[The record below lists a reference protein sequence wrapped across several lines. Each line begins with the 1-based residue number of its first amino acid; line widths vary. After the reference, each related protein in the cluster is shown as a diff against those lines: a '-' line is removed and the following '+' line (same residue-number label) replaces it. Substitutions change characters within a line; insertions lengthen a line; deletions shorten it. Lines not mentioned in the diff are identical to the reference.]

1 MTSGER
7 DDRVLAPTRVVS
19 AIVVLILLPAV
30 VVLWGLPDR
39 TDDLWSWT
47 IEAQMTPIFMGSV
60 YGAGAYFFTRVL
72 FERQWH
78 RVSAGVLS
86 AAIFAA
92 LELIPTIAHY
102 DKFNQGD
109 APTLAA
115 IAFYG
120 WVSVYIV
127 SPVLVGVI
135 WWLNQRTDPR
145 TPEPGDPRVPAGVR
159 AAARVVAAGSIG
171 MALLMLAA
179 PGTAAD
185 IWPWDLTPLTSR
197 ALGCMTAQLGVGALL
212 LSFDERWSSWRILL
226 QTVLVA
232 SALLLGGIARRW
244 DDLDHSRPLT
254 WAFVA
259 GLIAMAVAIGLLYR
273 TMAERRARVAV

>member
-1 MTSGER
+1 MNALER
-7 DDRVLAPTRVVS
+7 DDRVLSVTRIAS
-19 AIVVLILLPAV
+19 AVIVVILLPAL
-30 VVLWGLPDR
+30 VVLWGMPDR
-39 TDDLWSWT
+39 TDELWSWT
-47 IEAQMTPIFMGSV
+47 IKAQMTPIFMGSV

-72 FERQWH
+72 FEDKWH
-78 RVSAGVLS
+78 RVSAGVL
-86 AAIFAA
+86 AAAVFAA
-92 LELIPTIAHY
+92 LALIPTIAHF

-127 SPVLVGVI
+127 SPVLVGWL
-135 WWLNQRTDPR
+135 WWRNQRTDPGN
-145 TPEPGDPRVPAGVR
+145 PEPGDPLVPPPVR
-159 AAARVVAAGSIG
+159 QAARVVAAGAFAT
-171 MALLMLAA
+171 ALVLMLL

-197 ALGCMTAQLGVGALL
+197 VLACMTAQLGVGAVL
-212 LSFDERWSSWRILL
+212 LSLDERWSSWRILL

-259 GLIAMAVAIGLLYR
+259 GLIGMAIAIALLYR
-273 TMAERRARVAV
+273 RMSAAKA